1 MSRKLEPVV
10 LTDDERQVLEG
21 WASRSTV
28 RALALRARIVLACA
42 AGLSVT
48 EVAAKLVDS
57 YGLAL
62 LQCDVAT
69 AVFDEYGSAASGF
82 QPKC

>member
-1 MSRKLEPVV
+1 MNASQETLE
-10 LTDDERQVLEG
+10 TAKFSLE
-21 WASRSTV
+21 
-28 RALALRARIVLACA
+28 
-42 AGLSVT
+42 
-48 EVAAKLVDS
+48 EVDS